1 MRKKSFQFEENQLT
15 LPIEV
20 NGKTHEADISALAV
34 IRYQNLSRDL
44 SSLIVLQKETA
55 ENSENGAEKAEE
67 IQKKIEQTEE
77 RMLEIFF
84 NEESQKELHPS
95 KLPLEVYN
103 GIINYIYETIFPETT
118 EEAGK

>member
-44 SSLIVLQKETA
+44 SSLIVMQKEAA